1 MGKRLLTRRAF
12 VRTAA
17 AAAGAVALGAA
28 LPMAGCAPAGDV
40 LREEEYPVIL
50 DDTFVFYD
58 DRRLKNTLKW
68 LAGYRKQALIF
79 TCQKREAQ
87 MLDELG
93 IEYRLERI

>member
-40 LREEEYPVIL
+40 LRVGTKEIGRAHV
-50 DDTFVFYD
+50 
-58 DRRLKNTLKW
+58 
-68 LAGYRKQALIF
+68 
-79 TCQKREAQ
+79 
-87 MLDELG
+87 
-93 IEYRLERI
+93 